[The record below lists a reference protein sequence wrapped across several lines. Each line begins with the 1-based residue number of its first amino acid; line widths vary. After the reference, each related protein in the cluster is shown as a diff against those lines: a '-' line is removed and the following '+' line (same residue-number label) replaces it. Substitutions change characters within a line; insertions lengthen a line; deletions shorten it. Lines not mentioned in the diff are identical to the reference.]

1 MAIRVVEWRLSS
13 SAARHYDKEK
23 TMAKLQLILMAI
35 LAVCGR
41 LFALPTSAARR
52 GGFNLLRAFSVMRRS
67 LPNCRFLVL
76 CLLGATLAVS
86 GCGGSTY
93 TVVYDDVLKENC
105 GYLRSA
111 NTCKKAKD
119 YARCLADESSAVV
132 HGAVYDSY
140 QARYYFPALRNV
152 KIECGEEDAEKG
164 SPYQQVCPEGAACNQ
179 GVQ

>member
-1 MAIRVVEWRLSS
+1 
-13 SAARHYDKEK
+13 
-23 TMAKLQLILMAI
+23 MAKLQLILMAI

-76 CLLGATLAVS
+76 CLLGATLAVA
-86 GCGGSTY
+86 GCGGKPFSETIPE
-93 TVVYDDVLKENC
+93 KC

-111 NTCKKAKD
+111 NTCEKAKD
-119 YARCLADESSAVV
+119 YLRCLADTGVAGSLPSS
-132 HGAVYDSY
+132 YERWY
-140 QARYYFPALRNV
+140 LPARHNV
-152 KIECGEEDAEKG
+152 KIECGSEDDGKG